1 MCDPITAIAT
11 IASSGATATAA
22 VGTAAAAANVAA
34 ATATLGQFAS
44 VASGVMG
51 VASASQAHK
60 AQEAQEASNRQN
72 ALQAQIDNDRQ
83 LNLQEAQEDTAA
95 AEKKLQTDLE
105 TREMAAR
112 ATVAGAE
119 SGAILNNNAVI
130 QDIERQ
136 GLMANT
142 TVDRNFDNTV
152 QGLREERLGA
162 RTRTQS
168 RINSVSKPSSTATG
182 LKIGQSVLG
191 AAQGYSN
198 YSPPTPVE

>member
-1 MCDPITAIAT
+1 MCNPIPAIMT
-11 IASSGATATAA
+11 IVQGGATAATATMTA
-22 VGTAAAAANVAA
+22 QAAAAATAANVAA

-44 VASGVMG
+44 VASGAMG
-51 VASASQAHK
+51 IASASQAHK
-60 AQEAQEASNRQN
+60 AQGAQAASNNQN
-72 ALQAQIDNDRQ
+72 ALQAQKDEQRQ
-83 LNLQEAQEDTAA
+83 LNIRAAQEDTAA
-95 AEKKLQTDLE
+95 AEKKLQTDLD

-112 ATVAGAE
+112 ATVAGSE

-142 TVDRNFDNTV
+142 VVDRNLGNTM
-152 QGLREERLGA
+152 QDLQEQRLGS
-162 RTRTQS
+162 RSRTQS

-191 AAQGYSN
+191 AAQDYSN
-198 YSPPTPVE
+198 YS

>member
-22 VGTAAAAANVAA
+22 VGSTAAIANVAA

-51 VASASQAHK
+51 VASASQAHQ
-60 AQEAQEASNRQN
+60 AQKVKEQVNRQN
-72 ALQAQIDNDRQ
+72 ALQAQKDEQRQ
-83 LNLQEAQEDTAA
+83 LNIQAAQEDTAA
-95 AEKKLQTDLE
+95 AEKKLQTDLD

-112 ATVAGAE
+112 ATVAGGE

-136 GLMANT
+136 GLIANT
-142 TVDRNFDNTV
+142 VVDRNLGNTM
-152 QGLREERLGA
+152 QDLQEQRLGS
-162 RTRTQS
+162 RSRTQS

-191 AAQGYSN
+191 AAQDYSN
-198 YSPPTPVE
+198 YS

>member
-1 MCDPITAIAT
+1 MCNPIAAIGT
-11 IASSGATATAA
+11 ILKGGATATAVA
-22 VGTAAAAANVAA
+22 GTTAAAANVAA

-44 VASGVMG
+44 VASGAMG
-51 VASASQAHK
+51 IASASQAHQAQK
-60 AQEAQEASNRQN
+60 AQAAVNNQN
-72 ALQAQIDNDRQ
+72 ALQAQTDEQRQ
-83 LNLQEAQEDTAA
+83 LNIRAVQEDTAA
-95 AEKKLQTDLE
+95 AEQKLQTDLD

-112 ATVAGAE
+112 ATVAGGE

-142 TVDRNFDNTV
+142 VVDRNLGNTM
-152 QGLREERLGA
+152 QDLQEQRLGS
-162 RTRTQS
+162 RSRTQS

-191 AAQGYSN
+191 AAQDYSN
-198 YSPPTPVE
+198 YS